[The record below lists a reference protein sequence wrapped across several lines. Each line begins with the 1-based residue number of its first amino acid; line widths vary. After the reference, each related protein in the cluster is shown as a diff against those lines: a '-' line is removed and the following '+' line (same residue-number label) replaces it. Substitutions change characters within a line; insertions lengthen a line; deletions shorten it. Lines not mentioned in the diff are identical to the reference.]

1 MFITAKVLYLS
12 IYQPEVCTALELSQI
27 IPYII
32 NILKYFIYFYIV
44 INPDERG
51 TELVLRRQGT
61 SYTGKDIQ
69 CPRGWFTADFS
80 VHDDKA
86 IECLNKIFFG
96 QRNREPRHNVANR
109 ADEYLHMCRPEPE
122 VTTVKS
128 NRKKCYLDILG
139 EVFRTEKSAVN
150 HPRGHCM
157 SFPVYD
163 VPCRRKT
170 SSVPLS
176 SGFITM

>member
-1 MFITAKVLYLS
+1 M
-12 IYQPEVCTALELSQI
+12 
-27 IPYII
+27 
-32 NILKYFIYFYIV
+32 

-51 TELVLRRQGT
+51 TELVFRRRGT

-69 CPRGWFTADFS
+69 SPRGWFTADFS

-96 QRNREPRHNVANR
+96 QTNREPRHGSVYR
-109 ADEYLHMCRPEPE
+109 AAEYLRACRPEPE
-122 VTTVKS
+122 AAADKR
-128 NRKKCYLDILG
+128 NRKKCYLDILAA
-139 EVFRTEKSAVN
+139 VFRTEKSAVN
-150 HPRGHCM
+150 HPRGLCM
-157 SFPVYD
+157 SFPVHD

-176 SGFITM
+176 SGFITPPPVH